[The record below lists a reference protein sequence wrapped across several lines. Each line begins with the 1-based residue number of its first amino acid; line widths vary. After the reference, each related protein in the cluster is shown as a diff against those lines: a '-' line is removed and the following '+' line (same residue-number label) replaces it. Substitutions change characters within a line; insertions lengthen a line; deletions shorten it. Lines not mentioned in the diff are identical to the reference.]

1 MELKILEKK
10 ENKLIDRIEISARL
24 SFTGAT
30 PSMEQVKDSIAS
42 QMKAKA
48 DNILVKKIDTDY
60 GYPSADVTAFIYGS
74 AESMERF
81 ESRLGKK
88 ALEKIDKKQKSAEEA
103 KKKAEEEAKKAKE
116 EEAAKPKE
124 DKADEKPEEKPAEA
138 PKEDAKPEDK
148 KAEEKPAEAP
158 KEEEKK

>member
-30 PSMEQVKDSIAS
+30 PAMEKVRDSIAS

-60 GYPSADVTAFIYGS
+60 GYPTADVTAFIYGS

-81 ESRLGKK
+81 EPRIGKK
-88 ALEKIDKKQKSAEEA
+88 ALEKIEKKQKAAEEA
-103 KKKAEEEAKKAKE
+103 KKKAEEETKKAKE
-116 EEAAKPKE
+116 AA
-124 DKADEKPEEKPAEA
+124 AKPEEK
-138 PKEDAKPEDK
+138 
-148 KAEEKPAEAP
+148 KAEE
-158 KEEEKK
+158 